1 MSILLVIAPAL
12 AALLYLLAWRR
23 SLRAMGAAGWDAG
36 ADPALPGR
44 PGVRELGSALML
56 AGLTAHGFA
65 LHMGMR
71 VDGGFHFGF
80 ALALSATLWVG
91 VLLLWFEGL
100 SVRIEALRVG
110 VLPVAAAAVL
120 LPLAFP
126 GIVMTVERSQPLFLP
141 HLLVGTLAYGVLMLA
156 AVHALLM
163 TAASRA
169 LHRLS
174 RESSPLSRWIE
185 QLPALMVLERVLFRL
200 IALGFGLLTLTAL
213 SGIVFSEEVFGRP
226 LRLDHKTVFALIAW
240 ALFGALLVGRRLWGW
255 RGRTALRLTLA
266 GFGVLLLAYVG
277 SRFVLEVIL
286 RRV

>member
-1 MSILLVIAPAL
+1 VSILLVIAPAL

-56 AGLTAHGFA
+56 AGLAVHAVA
-65 LHMGMR
+65 LHAGMR
-71 VDGGFHFGF
+71 VGGSFHFGF

-110 VLPVAAAAVL
+110 ILPVAAVAVL

-126 GIVMTVERSQPLFLP
+126 GIAMAVERSQPLFLP
-141 HLLVGTLAYGVLMLA
+141 HLVVGTLAYGVLMLA
-156 AVHALLM
+156 ALHALLM
-163 TAASRA
+163 TATSRA
-169 LHRLS
+169 LHRVS

-185 QLPALMVLERVLFRL
+185 QLPALMVLERMLFRL

-213 SGIVFSEEVFGRP
+213 SGIVFSEEVFGRA

>member
-23 SLRAMGAAGWDAG
+23 SLRAMGATGRDAG
-36 ADPALPGR
+36 ADAAATGR
-44 PGVRELGSALML
+44 PGAREAGSALML
-56 AGLTAHGFA
+56 AGLGVHAFA
-65 LHMGMR
+65 LHAGMR
-71 VDGGFHFGF
+71 LDGAFHFGF
-80 ALALSATLWVG
+80 GPALSATLWVG

-126 GIVMTVERSQPLFLP
+126 GTVMTVERSQPLFLP
-141 HLLVGTLAYGVLMLA
+141 HLFAGTLAYGVLMLA
-156 AVHALLM
+156 ALHALLM

-169 LHRLS
+169 LHRVS
-174 RESSPLSRWIE
+174 REASLLSRWVE

-200 IALGFGLLTLTAL
+200 IALGFVLLTLTAL

-226 LRLDHKTVFALIAW
+226 LTPDHKTIFALIAW

-266 GFGVLLLAYVG
+266 GFGILLLAYVG

-286 RRV
+286 QRI

>member
-12 AALLYLLAWRR
+12 AALLYLLAWGR
-23 SLRAMGAAGWDAG
+23 SVRATAAVSPAGGEPAAAVRPGFLDAG
-36 ADPALPGR
+36 S
-44 PGVRELGSALML
+44 VLML
-56 AGLTAHGFA
+56 AGLVVHALA
-65 LHMGMR
+65 LHAGVVSGSAFR
-71 VDGGFHFGF
+71 FGF
-80 ALALSATLWVG
+80 APALSATLWVG
-91 VLLLWFEGL
+91 VAMLWFEGL
-100 SVRIEALRVG
+100 SVRIEALRVA
-110 VLPVAAAAVL
+110 VLPVAAAATL

-126 GIVMTVERSQPLFLP
+126 GVEFPVESSQPLFFP
-141 HLLVGTLAYGVLMLA
+141 HLVVGTLAYGVLMLA
-156 AVHALLM
+156 ALHALLM

-174 RESSPLSRWIE
+174 GDASRLARWIE

-213 SGIVFSEEVFGRP
+213 SGVLFSEEVFGRA
-226 LRLDHKTVFALIAW
+226 LRLDHKTVFALVSW

-255 RGRTALRLTLA
+255 RGRTALRLTFA